1 MPNGSRSRTLLP
13 IFRDQGRMELD
24 MPMRLSQRPSVENL
38 GRTTL
43 HGLRVFGSTKPS
55 EVNDF
60 LAFASLASTQ
70 SEPPPQV

>member
-1 MPNGSRSRTLLP
+1 
-13 IFRDQGRMELD
+13 MELD
-24 MPMRLSQRPSVENL
+24 MPMRLSQRPSVENQ
-38 GRTTL
+38 GRTRL

-70 SEPPPQV
+70 SEPRPQV